1 MIILKCRRYCCT
13 NDLHCRKQDRQLFA
27 WSETEQSG
35 RCGLTEVLGENI
47 YRKKQAENLST
58 LRFMLIALM
67 GCFKS
72 KHKYAVQNVNIAEQK
87 DSQQCHGAEAVM
99 VEAKPVQKREDAL
112 RVNAALLDYAQRLSE
127 DIVNAAVERWRE
139 IESRYSD
146 IPYIESDVP

>member
-1 MIILKCRRYCCT
+1 MIILECLRYCCT

-27 WSETEQSG
+27 WSETEHSG
-35 RCGLTEVLGENI
+35 RCRLTE
-47 YRKKQAENLST
+47 
-58 LRFMLIALM
+58 
-67 GCFKS
+67 S

-127 DIVNAAVERWRE
+127 DILNAAVKQWQE